1 MFITNSN
8 INKPIIAPLSLKT
21 INQLG
26 YTVIVDENGKLLFPS
41 SLDFCENNSIAKLN
55 ASGKLPLSVMP
66 YKQGSGIII
75 DEDGTISSTGGGGSG
90 GTNDYTQLVN
100 KPKINNVTLVGNLSL
115 ADLNIPDQSKLDEKQ
130 DKLIAG
136 ENITIIG
143 NTISATNSSTTSLT
157 SITEI
162 EGTEGYLKFP
172 DNTDILS
179 LDENTIS
186 DIKITLY
193 ASSNNNLEKYTISFV
208 ALNKSEGIN
217 FSSVN
222 CVSNTKINESLI
234 SKVDVQQVGETN
246 QIQILITL
254 NQSSKIFSYF
264 SINQTNL

>member
-1 MFITNSN
+1 MFIAYSN
-8 INKPIIAPLSLKT
+8 TNKPIIAPLSLKT
-21 INQLG
+21 INQPG

-41 SLDFCENNSIAKLN
+41 SLDFCEKNSIAQLD

-75 DEDGTISSTGGGGSG
+75 GEDGTISSTGGGGSG

-100 KPKINNVTLVGNLSL
+100 KPKINNVTLVDNVSL
-115 ADLNIPDQSKLDEKQ
+115 DDLNIPDKSQLDEKQ

-172 DNTDILS
+172 DNTGILS

-193 ASSNNNLEKYTISFV
+193 ASANNNLEKYTISFV
-208 ALNKSEGIN
+208 ALNTSESIN